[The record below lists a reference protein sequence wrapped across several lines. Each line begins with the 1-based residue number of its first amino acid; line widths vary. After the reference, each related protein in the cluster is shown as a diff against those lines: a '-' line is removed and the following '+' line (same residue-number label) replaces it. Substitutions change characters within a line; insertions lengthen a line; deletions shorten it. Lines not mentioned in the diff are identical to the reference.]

1 MTLMTKQTDRV
12 FQKKNKQKQ
21 HFEINICFYFES
33 EFSGRTDGSFTAAI
47 QNRESYLIGR

>member
-1 MTLMTKQTDRV
+1 MTKQTDRV
-12 FQKKNKQKQ
+12 FQKNKQKH

-47 QNRESYLIGR
+47 QNRESYLIGQ

>member
-12 FQKKNKQKQ
+12 FQKNKQKH

-47 QNRESYLIGR
+47 QNRESYLIGQ